1 MSRSVNRKL
10 FAGLLSF
17 ILAFTLLLP
26 AAGAQEGSPLAE
38 DSKGQSQVI
47 SRLNP
52 DAVSL
57 DSVKLDPNTSL
68 QGKQKQSFRKSSKKS
83 FSNQE
88 LTLEQQ
94 DPSLTSTIEPQNFVP
109 LSDSNEQISVI
120 VELQE
125 EPVKVFEAGQLQSKS
140 RSSSFSVSSHQLKV
154 NLEQQNFKKNVT
166 SKLNA
171 DIGRQYSEIFNGFSL
186 TIAANQVEELLALPG
201 VKAVYPNNTVYA
213 TAESDATVVT
223 PEGSVP
229 FIGSESFW
237 DEGVKGSGIK
247 VGVIDT
253 GVANDHPDLEGALPT
268 GYWGYDFV
276 NDDNE
281 PYETTREDYL
291 KAKALDPKTNEYH
304 PVTGKPYWT
313 SHGSHVSGIIAGRGT
328 GTDDFE
334 EGITGVAPEAQIF
347 AYKVLGPYGSGLT
360 EHVMAGIEQAVE
372 DEMDVIN
379 LSLGSESNN
388 EGSADAIAVNNAV
401 KAGVIAVVSSG
412 NSGPGEATV
421 SDPGTA
427 DLAITVGASKPPL
440 NTPILKIT
448 GGSDEFFMDT
458 FDKSQGIENLTDSY
472 ELVEVG
478 LGYQTDYEGKD
489 LAGRIAFIKR
499 GDISFAEK
507 AKYAI
512 QAGATAAIVYN
523 NLPGALESVT
533 LGEEDITIPIYAISG
548 TYGDYIKE
556 KLNKNPQ
563 LTVAFDSIIE
573 QDIMADFSSR
583 GPSKPSYDLKP
594 DISAPGMG
602 ILSSVTEYEG
612 WYEAQNGTSMAAPH
626 IAGAAALVKQKYP
639 ELSVYELKSLLMN
652 NTIKLNDRM
661 GKQYTHMDQGAGRVS
676 LEKILQ
682 AKAVAMTEERTQYV
696 ENNEPTT
703 HYTGSV
709 SFGYVNYGSSANR
722 QVIVKDIVGA
732 SSAYSI
738 ETKWYG
744 DSPVGIELSKNQ
756 VAISPNG
763 QDSFTVT
770 VEVPIT
776 LEGMHY
782 EGELIL
788 KESGSGHVIQ
798 MPVSLYIGEA
808 PQIDVVTDL
817 KLSPFVFSPN
827 ADGVSDTSDILF
839 KINEYTSYLSFE
851 VFSSD
856 GSWLFTLYEKEDGFK
871 PGEYKLSGWDG
882 SELPDGLYFIVP
894 AVGNSWEEAEL
905 LLGQSKDFIIDREAP
920 VSQLDD
926 PAVVFDST
934 SGSGKISGQITED
947 LLIDLLVGDESD
959 YVISDLIGVAA
970 VIETPDNPE
979 GYTQIDGVI
988 DENGRFQIQV
998 PIIPGNNTFEVYVY
1012 DLAGNGMI
1020 QPAHVVDY
1028 TLNNYVAPLIFP
1040 DQVQPND
1047 EFVLGLYFASTE
1059 AVYSAKF
1066 DLLYNNQLEFI
1077 NVLES
1082 PQLSDHQTKHNPE
1095 KPLTVTQAA
1104 YEHTADTIRHEYSVS
1119 LNDTIGYSGTGS
1131 LAFFNFSGEKP
1142 GNYKFE
1148 IENLQLLDAEG
1159 KEITLDLTPFAEVTI
1174 QEQPVLTVTPQS
1186 VSIQKGTDKKLTVTY
1201 KGPDGKVSDVT
1212 ETAQY
1217 KVADTSV
1224 ASAVKGLVSGKMAD
1238 RTTVEVSYKGLTQTV
1253 EVTVTEVT
1261 NPGGGDGGNGG
1272 SNGGGSGGGGGGVT
1286 APTTPTPKPETPSVN
1301 GAVKT
1306 AIKPNEPATVKL
1318 PNGLTLTLPE
1328 GAVGSAEAAFVQ
1340 VTPAT
1345 EDATKELLAGLKLGS
1360 SIKPLGQ
1367 YYDFAIL
1374 DKDGNPLEGLSFS
1387 KPVELSIPVIALA
1400 AGQLNGEKISL
1411 FKIGDKGQLTQ
1422 RPGRLID
1429 GKIVVSLN
1437 SFSRY
1442 MYMAKDISF
1451 KDVTSSNYAWAV
1463 NEIEVLAAK
1472 DIVTGQGAETFA
1484 PGSQVTRAEFV
1495 ALLIRVLELE
1505 KEKAGEAR
1513 FSDVKEG
1520 SWYYEDV
1527 QTAVAKGL
1535 VSGYDNLNFAPD
1547 QQITRA
1553 EMAVILSRVL
1563 EYLGKTG
1570 SADGQQSGFADSGSI
1585 QEWAKKAVAQVAE
1598 LGLMQGKGE
1607 NRFEAESFTTRA
1619 EAAVVVYRIF
1629 KTYTK

>member
-1 MSRSVNRKL
+1 MSRSINRKL
-10 FAGLLSF
+10 FAGILSF

-26 AAGAQEGSPLAE
+26 AAGAQEGGPPGEESNGL
-38 DSKGQSQVI
+38 SQVI

-52 DAVSL
+52 DAVTL
-57 DSVKLDPNTSL
+57 DSVKLDPSTLL
-68 QGKQKQSFRKSSKKS
+68 QGKQKQSFSKSSKKGL
-83 FSNQE
+83 SNQG

-94 DPSLTSTIEPQNFVP
+94 DPSLTSTFEPQNFVP

-140 RSSSFSVSSHQLKV
+140 RSFSVSSHQLKV
-154 NLEQQNFKKNVT
+154 NSEQQNFKKNVT

-213 TAESDATVVT
+213 TAESDATVVM

-237 DEGVKGSGIK
+237 NEGVKGSGIK

-253 GVANDHPDLEGALPT
+253 GVANDHPDLEASIPT
-268 GYWGYDFV
+268 GNWGYDFV

-291 KAKALDPKTNEYH
+291 KAKALNPKINEYH

-313 SHGSHVSGIIAGRGT
+313 SHGSHVSGIIAGRGEGT
-328 GTDDFE
+328 GTQD
-334 EGITGVAPEAQIF
+334 GIMGLAPEAEIY
-347 AYKVLGPYGSGLT
+347 AYKVLGPYGSGST
-360 EHVMAGIEQAVE
+360 EDVMAGIEKAVE
-372 DEMDVIN
+372 DGVDVIN
-379 LSLGSESNN
+379 LSLGSDTNN
-388 EGSADAIAVNNAV
+388 ERSADSIAVNNAV

-427 DLAITVGASKPPL
+427 ELAITVGASKPPL
-440 NTPILKIT
+440 NTPILKVS
-448 GGSDEFFMDT
+448 GKNDEFLMDT
-458 FDKSQGIENLTDSY
+458 FDKSKGIEDLTEAY
-472 ELVEVG
+472 GLVEVG
-478 LGYQTDYEGKD
+478 LGTEADYAGKD
-489 LAGRIAFIKR
+489 LTGKIAFIKR
-499 GDISFAEK
+499 GEISFVEK
-507 AKYAI
+507 AENAI
-512 QAGATAAIVYN
+512 KSGAAAAIIYN
-523 NLPGALESVT
+523 NAPEALESGT
-533 LGEEDITIPIYAISG
+533 LGSVEITIPIYALSG
-548 TYGDYIKE
+548 DDGERVKSQ
-556 KLNKNPQ
+556 LQSNPS
-563 LTVAFDSIIE
+563 LKVSFGAKIE
-573 QDIMADFSSR
+573 QDIMAGFSSR
-583 GPSKPSYDLKP
+583 GPSLPSLDIKP
-594 DISAPGMG
+594 DISAPGIG
-602 ILSSVTEYEG
+602 IRSSVPEYEG

-626 IAGAAALVKQKYP
+626 IAGVAALLKQRYSN
-639 ELSVYELKSLLMN
+639 LSQYEIKALMMN
-652 NTIKLNDRM
+652 NTVKLNDRT
-661 GKQYTHMDQGAGRVS
+661 GKQYTHMDQGAGRVALDKV
-676 LEKILQ
+676 LE
-682 AKAVAMTEERTQYV
+682 AKAVAMTEENTVFV
-696 ENNEPTT
+696 EGNPETY
-703 HYTGSV
+703 YTGSL
-709 SFGYVNYGSSANR
+709 SFGYVNYGSTVER
-722 QVIVKDIVGA
+722 TIIVKDIVGEA
-732 SSAYSI
+732 STYSI
-738 ETKWYG
+738 EAKWYG
-744 DSPVGIELSKNQ
+744 DSSIGLSPSVDQ
-756 VAISPNG
+756 IAIQANG
-763 QDSFTVT
+763 QASLTVT
-770 VEVPIT
+770 LEVPST
-776 LEGMHY
+776 GKEAYY

-788 KESGSGHVIQ
+788 TETGSGHVIQ
-798 MPVSLYIGEA
+798 MPIAISVGEF
-808 PQIDVVTDL
+808 DVVTDL
-817 KLSPFVFSPN
+817 MIIPDIFSPN
-827 ADGVSDTSDILF
+827 GDGELDATDISFTVNEYTPYFSLEVYSADGVWVDTVVEELNGIDIGSYNLKGYKNSDLGDGM
-839 KINEYTSYLSFE
+839 YLVIPWVGISLDRA
-851 VFSSD
+851 VP
-856 GSWLFTLYEKEDGFK
+856 LEKQAVPFIMDTQA
-871 PGEYKLSGWDG
+871 PISKLSDPDLTLN
-882 SELPDGLYFIVP
+882 ELDMTGM
-894 AVGNSWEEAEL
+894 
-905 LLGQSKDFIIDREAP
+905 
-920 VSQLDD
+920 
-926 PAVVFDST
+926 
-934 SGSGKISGQITED
+934 ISGQVTED
-947 LLIDLLVGDESD
+947 LLIDLLVPLGYEIGQ
-959 YVISDLIGVAA
+959 VIGVTAKNNKNSMQFDGTFDA
-970 VIETPDNPE
+970 EGKFSIE
-979 GYTQIDGVI
+979 
-988 DENGRFQIQV
+988 V
-998 PIIPGNNTFEVYVY
+998 PIYPGENSYEVFVY
-1012 DLAGNGMI
+1012 DLAGNGLANPI
-1020 QPAHVVDY
+1020 SIADY
-1028 TLNNYVAPLIFP
+1028 TLEDFVAPIVES
-1040 DQVQPND
+1040 DQVFPNE
-1047 EFVLGLYFASTE
+1047 EFPLSVSFAVTE

-1066 DLLYNNQLEFI
+1066 DLLYNNQVELISMTPSAEFR
-1077 NVLES
+1077 N
-1082 PQLSDHQTKHNPE
+1082 HQALNNSSV
-1095 KPLTVTQAA
+1095 PLTVSDAVYGYDENTNR
-1104 YEHTADTIRHEYSVS
+1104 YEYFIS
-1119 LNDTIGYSGTGS
+1119 LNDTDGYSGSGS
-1131 LAFFNFSGEKP
+1131 LATLTFI
-1142 GNYKFE
+1142 GNTLGQYEFQLA
-1148 IENLQLLDAEG
+1148 NLKLLDREG
-1159 KEITLDLTPFAEVTI
+1159 NEVAIQSTRSALVTI
-1174 QEQPVLTVTPQS
+1174 QEQSVLNVTPQT
-1186 VSIQKGTDKKLTVTY
+1186 VSIQKGTDKQLTVTY

-1212 ETAQY
+1212 GTAQY

-1224 ASAVKGLVSGKMAD
+1224 ASAVKGLVSGKKVG
-1238 RTTVEVSYKGLTQTV
+1238 RTAVEVSYKGLTQTV

-1286 APTTPTPKPETPSVN
+1286 APTIPTPKPETPSVN

-1306 AIKPNEPATVKL
+1306 AIKPNESATVKL
-1318 PNGLTLTLPE
+1318 PNGLTLTLPA

-1367 YYDFAIL
+1367 YYDFSIL
-1374 DKDGNPLEGLSFS
+1374 DKDGKPLEGLSFS
-1387 KPVELSIPVIALA
+1387 KPVELSIPVSALA

-1429 GKIVVSLN
+1429 GKIVVTLN

-1463 NEIEVLAAK
+1463 NEIEVLASK

-1513 FSDVKEG
+1513 FNDVKEG

-1527 QTAVAKGL
+1527 QTAVAKGF

-1570 SADGQQSGFADSGSI
+1570 SADGQQSGFADGGSI
-1585 QEWAKKAVAQVAE
+1585 QEWAKKAVSQVAE